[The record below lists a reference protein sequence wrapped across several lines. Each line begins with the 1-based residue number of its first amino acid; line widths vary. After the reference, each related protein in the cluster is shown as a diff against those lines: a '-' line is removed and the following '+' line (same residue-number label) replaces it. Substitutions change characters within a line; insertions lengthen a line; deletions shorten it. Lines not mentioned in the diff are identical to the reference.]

1 MRTLYT
7 SSEWSS
13 SRSRQQQTRRNDHM
27 NSFAASKI
35 VNFETVR
42 EQCAQRASL
51 NARRWIV
58 VILGALLLVLSPH
71 DLHAQ
76 VGNDN
81 PTGPS
86 GIFNGQA
93 GGCGYDPYTA
103 NATRSITDISV
114 AGAVGEY
121 PLALVRTANS
131 RAPST
136 TEVFGWSGGWSHN
149 YNWIL
154 EDSPSST
161 TANFHPN
168 RYTVEFP
175 DGRVES
181 FGAVTWD
188 SDYRVRPGPNP
199 PAQSTSAGVRE
210 RL

>member
-13 SRSRQQQTRRNDHM
+13 SSSRQQQTRRNDHM

-103 NATRSITDISV
+103 NGTIITIGFWKIPLLV
-114 AGAVGEY
+114 RLI
-121 PLALVRTANS
+121 PLATQS
-131 RAPST
+131 SFPM
-136 TEVFGWSGGWSHN
+136 GG
-149 YNWIL
+149 L
-154 EDSPSST
+154 KPSSKSIGI
-161 TANFHPN
+161 PL
-168 RYTVEFP
+168 VIVS
-175 DGRVES
+175 DG
-181 FGAVTWD
+181 VT
-188 SDYRVRPGPNP
+188 RVRQPEC
-199 PAQSTSAGVRE
+199 ASVLCQWT
-210 RL
+210 

>member
-93 GGCGYDPYTA
+93 GGCCYDPYTA

-114 AGAVGEY
+114 AGGVGEY

-131 RAPST
+131 RTPST
-136 TEVFGWSGGWSHN
+136 TGVFGWAGGWNHN

-154 EDSPSST
+154 EDSPLGPINP
-161 TANFHPN
+161 A

-175 DGRVES
+175 DGRVET
-181 FGAVTWD
+181 FKQVNWD
-188 SDYRVRPGPNP
+188 TTCYRVRRGD
-199 PAQSTSAGVRE
+199 QSTSAGVRE
-210 RL
+210 RFVPVDL